1 MTRKEDFT
9 MPWGREQPDSI
20 VALTLAEKNYHAHR
34 SCVMSQ
40 TTTIDTSNPN
50 DNNPI
55 TDLFN
60 SGKRPMLRR
69 FTSGSLS
76 KFSSPPLSEKFQN
89 KLYFFLFQGSAAAHR
104 PR

>member
-34 SCVMSQ
+34 ACVMSQ
-40 TTTIDTSNPN
+40 VTTIDTSNPN

-69 FTSGSLS
+69 LMSCLSINNLTPEFVHIKCACTGIGSGS
-76 KFSSPPLSEKFQN
+76 
-89 KLYFFLFQGSAAAHR
+89 
-104 PR
+104 